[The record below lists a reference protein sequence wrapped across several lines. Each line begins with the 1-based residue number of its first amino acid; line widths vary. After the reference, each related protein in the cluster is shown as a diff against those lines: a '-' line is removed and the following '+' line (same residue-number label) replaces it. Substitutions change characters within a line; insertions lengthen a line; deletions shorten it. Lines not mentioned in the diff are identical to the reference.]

1 MEGHRVIGITIGN
14 WSMSEQLKL
23 KERLEGLLRVLPH
36 NPDLAA
42 QIIEF
47 MIDEIDLQV
56 EQFEKENEPA

>member
-1 MEGHRVIGITIGN
+1 MVD
-14 WSMSEQLKL
+14 QLKL